1 MSQAGQAQPQPQ
13 PQQLAAV
20 QQVQQQQVQ
29 GVFASPPR
37 GQGGE
42 NHPNVGNREQ
52 SPGNDVGHGLLYHV
66 YHGKLF
72 VPKTLFP

>member
-1 MSQAGQAQPQPQ
+1 MSQAGQAQPQHNHNNL
-13 PQQLAAV
+13 QQCSKYNNNKYR
-20 QQVQQQQVQ
+20 
-29 GVFASPPR
+29 VFASPPR